1 MMGGLFI
8 TFEGIEGS
16 GKTTQAKRLY
26 KYLKK
31 KKIPCIFTRE
41 PGGPRIS
48 EKIRRLLLDAEN
60 YGMSKKTELLLYAA
74 SRAEHVSR
82 IIRPALK
89 IGKVVI
95 SDRFSDSTFAYQGGG
110 RKISMRTARM
120 INDFATERLKPNLT
134 FIIDLPVR
142 VGLKRLSKI
151 DRIEKEREEFHI
163 RVRSEYLKIAKEEPQ
178 RVKIIDGTKGV
189 EEQTKEIV
197 SVVHRYLKRRAR

>member
-1 MMGGLFI
+1 MGGLFI

-26 KYLKK
+26 KYLKN

-142 VGLKRLSKI
+142 VGLKRLSKT

-189 EEQTKEIV
+189 EEQTGEIV
-197 SVVHRYLKRRAR
+197 SAVHRYLKRRAR

>member
-1 MMGGLFI
+1 MGGLFI

>member
-1 MMGGLFI
+1 MGGLFI

-142 VGLKRLSKI
+142 VGLKRLSKT

-189 EEQTKEIV
+189 EEQTGEIV

>member
-1 MMGGLFI
+1 MGGLFI

-26 KYLKK
+26 KYLKN

-142 VGLKRLSKI
+142 VGLKRLSKT

-189 EEQTKEIV
+189 EVQTGEIV

>member
-1 MMGGLFI
+1 MGGLFI

-142 VGLKRLSKI
+142 VGLKRLSKT

-189 EEQTKEIV
+189 EEQTGEIV
-197 SVVHRYLKRRAR
+197 SAVHRYLKRRAR

>member
-1 MMGGLFI
+1 MGGLFI

-26 KYLKK
+26 KYLKN

-48 EKIRRLLLDAEN
+48 EKIRRLLLDADN
-60 YGMSKKTELLLYAA
+60 YGMYKKTELLLYAA

-82 IIRPALK
+82 IIKPALK

-110 RKISMRTARM
+110 RKISMKTARM

-142 VGLKRLSKI
+142 VGLKRLSKT
-151 DRIEKEREEFHI
+151 DRIEKEREEFHT

-189 EEQTKEIV
+189 EEQTGEIV
-197 SVVHRYLKRRAR
+197 SAVHRYLKRRAR